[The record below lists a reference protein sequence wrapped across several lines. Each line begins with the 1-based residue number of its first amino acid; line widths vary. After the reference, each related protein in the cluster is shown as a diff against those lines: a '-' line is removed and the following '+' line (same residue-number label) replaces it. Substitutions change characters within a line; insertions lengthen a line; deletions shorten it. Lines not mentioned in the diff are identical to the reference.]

1 MAKCSHEG
9 CDRPATRRGMC
20 GTHYRAWHRRTPAEE
35 RVATRA
41 PVAHDNLV
49 GLFGGIRRFCAAVGI
64 DPTTLYRW
72 KGAIPVDRHAAILD
86 GAVRAGVDTAAV
98 QIALDWCSAETV
110 EARRDRVA
118 DMLDAGWEPVGE
130 MQQPDGQWAVLVFR
144 EAR

>member
-9 CDRPATRRGMC
+9 CERPATRRGMC

-35 RVATRA
+35 RAATRA

-86 GAVRAGVDTAAV
+86 GAVRAGDRHQAPRGASTQRRWTVRAVAAV
-98 QIALDWCSAETV
+98 
-110 EARRDRVA
+110 
-118 DMLDAGWEPVGE
+118 
-130 MQQPDGQWAVLVFR
+130 
-144 EAR
+144 